1 MLLFITHIHL
11 PHHPLS
17 HLGSIH
23 TPARGV
29 TFLCVTFVT
38 LTDGFNPHSRTGS
51 DTERGEA
58 CKDSVNVS
66 IHTPARGVTVSNL
79 GHLFSIS
86 YTIENANERFC
97 IREKRVLI
105 IYECQHIDSQDVRK
119 FQ

>member
-1 MLLFITHIHL
+1 MGKFTEFTMLLFLPHIHL

-29 TFLCVTFVT
+29 T
-38 LTDGFNPHSRTGS
+38 
-51 DTERGEA
+51 
-58 CKDSVNVS
+58 
-66 IHTPARGVTVSNL
+66 VSNL

-86 YTIENANERFC
+86 YIIENANERFC

>member
-1 MLLFITHIHL
+1 M
-11 PHHPLS
+11 S
-17 HLGSIH
+17 AKGSI
-23 TPARGV
+23 TTADYLPYNDYKRLLAN
-29 TFLCVTFVT
+29 L
-38 LTDGFNPHSRTGS
+38 
-51 DTERGEA
+51 
-58 CKDSVNVS
+58 VS

>member
-1 MLLFITHIHL
+1 MNLLQVRRMAL
-11 PHHPLS
+11 V
-17 HLGSIH
+17 SIH

-29 TFLCVTFVT
+29 THNTRN
-38 LTDGFNPHSRTGS
+38 LTEDR
-51 DTERGEA
+51 A
-58 CKDSVNVS
+58 VS